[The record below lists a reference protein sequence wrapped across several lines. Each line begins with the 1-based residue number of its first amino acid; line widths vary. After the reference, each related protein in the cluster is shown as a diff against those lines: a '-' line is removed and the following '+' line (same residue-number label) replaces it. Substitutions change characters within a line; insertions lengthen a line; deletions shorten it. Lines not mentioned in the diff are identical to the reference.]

1 MSALDEV
8 ISTVLRA
15 REDGP
20 DALAAVALSFGSA
33 MELGTLGNTALKA
46 RLAETRAALEAA
58 EATVATLRTE
68 RDAARDETKAARQ
81 RMEEVR
87 EQCDRARD
95 DAEMCAR
102 QRDEARARAS
112 MLAQDLARVE
122 AERDEARE
130 ALAAKDSAP
139 DLDYPARAE
148 VWRLRE
154 SVDALRS
161 RAERA
166 EAERDESMAAHDYT
180 RAQWADACR
189 VRDAAR
195 EALATAGKVTAQ
207 AVREREAFSLRLSA
221 AERERDE
228 ARAER
233 DASDERWAT
242 VCRECDVAL
251 AERDAVQALHAELV
265 AIRAD
270 FRHQRDIT
278 EDALRERDDARAA
291 LDLARESAREAREEI
306 AQSLA
311 LVDEARAALD
321 AALARSTYEA
331 RTVAPTRTEQD
342 RHKAT
347 RGRWLV
353 TWQERH
359 APALRSDVV
368 VGVWPPRTYP
378 VGAVYLPLDA
388 SGLPCAWPVVT

>member
-1 MSALDEV
+1 MSTIDDV
-8 ISTVLRA
+8 FSTVREA

-20 DALAAVALSFGSA
+20 EALAALAVSYGAAALGGA
-33 MELGTLGNTALKA
+33 LRVGTLHGHLREA
-46 RLAETRAALEAA
+46 RGYITSC
-58 EATVATLRTE
+58 EATLESE
-68 RDAARDETKAARQ
+68 RAKLDAARDEAKAARQ

-148 VWRLRE
+148 VWKLRE

-166 EAERDESMAAHDYT
+166 EAERDAAV
-180 RAQWADACR
+180 Q
-189 VRDAAR
+189 
-195 EALATAGKVTAQ
+195 
-207 AVREREAFSLRLSA
+207 EREAFSLRLSA

-265 AIRAD
+265 ATRAD
-270 FRHQRDIT
+270 FGHQRNIT

-306 AQSLA
+306 AGALA
-311 LVDEARAALD
+311 LVDEARARVEAIAVERNAIVSELSQTTDAMMQARAERDALRD
-321 AALARSTYEA
+321 RPAYEA
-331 RTVAPTRTEQD
+331 RTVAPTASEADAHAHTGG
-342 RHKAT
+342 A
-347 RGRWLV
+347 WLV
-353 TWQERH
+353 AWHAGERVRSAILSGEWERELWQSGEGTTWL
-359 APALRSDVV
+359 A
-368 VGVWPPRTYP
+368 
-378 VGAVYLPLDA
+378 LDA
-388 SGLPCAWPVVT
+388 RRLPCAWPVVP

>member
-1 MSALDEV
+1 MSTLDDV

-68 RDAARDETKAARQ
+68 RDAAR
-81 RMEEVR
+81 
-87 EQCDRARD
+87 
-95 DAEMCAR
+95 
-102 QRDEARARAS
+102 
-112 MLAQDLARVE
+112 
-122 AERDEARE
+122 E
-130 ALAAKDSAP
+130 ALAAQDSAP

-154 SVDALRS
+154 VVEALRA

-166 EAERDESMAAHDYT
+166 EAERDESMAAHDHT
-180 RAQWADACR
+180 RAQWATVCR
-189 VRDAAR
+189 ERDAAR

-321 AALARSTYEA
+321 AALARPTYEA
-331 RTVAPTRTEQD
+331 RTTMPTPDERGAHLRHGARWLRATPHHVAITHLHRTESVEHLD
-342 RHKAT
+342 GAT
-347 RGRWLV
+347 W
-353 TWQERH
+353 
-359 APALRSDVV
+359 
-368 VGVWPPRTYP
+368 
-378 VGAVYLPLDA
+378 LPLGAD
-388 SGLPCAWPVVT
+388 GLPCAWPGPAGEVSL